1 MTVDRENKQKQL
13 DNLIEERNATMIIY
27 LMLFVISVVF
37 ALMSYESLWLLI
49 PFGMSGTIFGCVW
62 NSLVNQFNKVD
73 NKRLELK

>member
-1 MTVDRENKQKQL
+1 MIVDRENKQKQL

-27 LMLFVISVVF
+27 LMLFVITVVF

-62 NSLVNQFNKVD
+62 YSLVNQFNKVD